1 MFYGVGE
8 MMTAPDVKTLVAS
21 FKGRKVFFDPLWGN
35 NGDKLITMGSRKIL
49 RECGTQLVRSPKRA
63 DVIVING
70 GASMTSSLWQ
80 HGLKILL
87 TYASTYN
94 GKILVVLPQSW
105 EFNQTEFRKLILNN
119 RAQRI
124 YLYARERY
132 SYELLKQIMGRNI
145 YIGLDH
151 DMAFH
156 LDNSS
161 FLASLKSKARDE
173 HILIVERGD
182 RESATGLQGQSS
194 SLIPLISKVI
204 PAQLR
209 SRIPMR
215 AKIKIVEKIAPL
227 ERVTKKA
234 FHNQTKVST
243 PFYQSALELVAG
255 KHHSLTSLPVH
266 YADISLPTVC
276 SFREF
281 ALAIARADI
290 VITTRLHVGIL
301 SALLGKPTY
310 LKQGPWHKIKGVYEY
325 SLKRFDWVR
334 LL

>member
-1 MFYGVGE
+1 
-8 MMTAPDVKTLVAS
+8 MMTGPDVKALIAS

-35 NGDKLITMGSRKIL
+35 NGDKLITMGSHKVL
-49 RECGTQLVRSPKRA
+49 RECGVRLVHSPRRA

-80 HGLKILL
+80 HGLRILSA
-87 TYASTYN
+87 YALKCK
-94 GKILVVLPQSW
+94 GKTIVVLPQSW
-105 EFNQTEFRKLILNN
+105 EFEPMEFKKLISDNYT
-119 RAQRI
+119 QRT

-132 SYELLKQIMGRNI
+132 SYELLKQITGKNI

-161 FLASLKSKARDE
+161 FLANLKRKACTE

-182 RESATGLQGQSS
+182 KESATGLRRQSS
-194 SLIPLISKVI
+194 SLIPLISKAI
-204 PAQLR
+204 PAPLR

-227 ERVTKKA
+227 ERVARKV
-234 FHNQTKVST
+234 FHNRTEIST
-243 PFYQSALELVAG
+243 PFYQSALELIAE
-255 KHHSLTSLPVH
+255 KYPKFARLPIY

-281 ALAIARADI
+281 TLFIAQAA
-290 VITTRLHVGIL
+290 VVVTTRLHVAIL

-325 SLKRFDWVR
+325 SLKKFDQVW
-334 LL
+334 LI

>member
-1 MFYGVGE
+1 
-8 MMTAPDVKTLVAS
+8 MTGPNVKALIAS

-35 NGDKLITMGSRKIL
+35 NGDKLITMGSYKVL
-49 RECGTQLVRSPKRA
+49 RECGVRLVHSPRRA
-63 DVIVING
+63 DIIVING

-80 HGLKILL
+80 HGLIILF
-87 TYASTYN
+87 TYALECK
-94 GKILVVLPQSW
+94 GKTIVVLPQSW
-105 EFNQTEFRKLILNN
+105 QFEPMEFKRLISDNYT
-119 RAQRI
+119 QRI

-156 LDNSS
+156 LNNSS
-161 FLASLKSKARDE
+161 FLANLKRKACNE

-182 RESATGLQGQSS
+182 KESATGLQRQSS
-194 SLIPLISKVI
+194 SLIPLISKAI
-204 PAQLR
+204 PAPLR

-215 AKIKIVEKIAPL
+215 TKIKIVEKIAPL
-227 ERVTKKA
+227 ERIARKV
-234 FHNQTKVST
+234 FHNRTEIST
-243 PFYQSALELVAG
+243 PFYQSALELIAE
-255 KHHSLTSLPVH
+255 KHPKFAKLPIY

-281 ALAIARADI
+281 TLVIAQAA
-290 VITTRLHVGIL
+290 VVVTTRLHVAIL

-325 SLKRFDWVR
+325 SLKRFGHVW
-334 LL
+334 LI